1 MNEIHVDKMF
11 KQLFGNSIA
20 ATTVLLHLSSSEHS
34 ACYTLQ
40 PLLTNKACVAQMSQN
55 SKKYNFKLLNV
66 FTFFRQSKPLLD
78 HGTTQ
83 RPLLFCA
90 QPTAHFQLTSI
101 QIIA

>member
-1 MNEIHVDKMF
+1 MNEIVKMF

-20 ATTVLLHLSSSEHS
+20 ATTVLLYLSSSEHS

-40 PLLTNKACVAQMSQN
+40 PLLTNKARVAQMSQN
-55 SKKYNFKLLNV
+55 SKKYTTSKLLNV